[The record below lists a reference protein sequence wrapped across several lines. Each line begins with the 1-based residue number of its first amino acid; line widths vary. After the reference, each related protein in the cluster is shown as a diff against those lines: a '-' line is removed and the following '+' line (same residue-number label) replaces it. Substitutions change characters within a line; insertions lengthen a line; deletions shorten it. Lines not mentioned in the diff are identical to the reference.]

1 MNMQDD
7 HQKLVDEYIE
17 YLEAVRGLSFHSVT
31 AYRRDI
37 TQYILWLESQGDAP
51 FPVDDRTLR
60 AYMGQLGRKESA
72 ARTVNRK
79 LSALRGF
86 YRFHARR
93 KASRGGGTAPSTH
106 GASAAPAGPDAT
118 DASPG
123 SAAPSGPDASIDAG
137 AAVPGVKGVKAPRD
151 LPEFLYED
159 EMNSLLIE
167 LEEKACDY
175 FGWRDLLIAH
185 LFYSTGCRLA
195 ELSGISREQ
204 VERNPARI
212 RIRGKGGKERIVF
225 LSSQTRRIIPDYLA
239 RRKEFLEQGEDPGAL
254 FLNRNRRALSPRG
267 IQYIL
272 GKISTTR
279 NLPGSLH
286 PHMFR
291 HSFATHL
298 MNNGADIRMVQE
310 MLGHENLSTTQVYTH
325 TSLGAL
331 RDLYRNAHPHSRRRN
346 ISGDRNGEQG

>member
-1 MNMQDD
+1 MQDD
-7 HQKLVDEYIE
+7 YQNLVDDYME
-17 YLEAVRGLSFHSVT
+17 YLDAVRGLSSHTLS

-37 TQYILWLESQGDAP
+37 SQYILWLESREEDPLAA
-51 FPVDDRTLR
+51 DDRTLR
-60 AYMGQLGRKESA
+60 AYMGWLGRKESA

-79 LSALRGF
+79 LSAIRSF

-93 KASRGGGTAPSTH
+93 SPSRGEGK
-106 GASAAPAGPDAT
+106 AAP
-118 DASPG
+118 
-123 SAAPSGPDASIDAG
+123 
-137 AAVPGVKGVKAPRD
+137 VPGVRGVKTPKD

-159 EMNSLLIE
+159 EMNALLRE
-167 LEEKACDY
+167 LEQGASDY

-185 LFYSTGCRLA
+185 LFYSTGCRLG
-195 ELSGISREQ
+195 ELSGIHAEQ
-204 VERNPARI
+204 LERDSAKL
-212 RIRGKGGKERIVF
+212 RIRGKGGKERVVF
-225 LSSQTRRIIPDYLA
+225 LSRRTRQLIPEYLR
-239 RRKEFLEQGEDPGAL
+239 RRKDFLKENDGPKAL

-272 GKISTTR
+272 GNISTSR

-331 RDLYRNAHPHSRRRN
+331 RDLYRNAHPHSRRRKSGGAEE
-346 ISGDRNGEQG
+346 SGDAPPVQ